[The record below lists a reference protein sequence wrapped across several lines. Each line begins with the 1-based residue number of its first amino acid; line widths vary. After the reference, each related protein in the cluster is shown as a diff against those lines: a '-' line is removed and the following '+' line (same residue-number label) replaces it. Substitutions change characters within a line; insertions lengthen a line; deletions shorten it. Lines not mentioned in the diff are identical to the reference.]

1 MRYGEKIRACGSPPS
16 PKSTAPGLA
25 EPRCGGRGY
34 TRPGITDRGMESGR
48 AGRATDPQGRRVLSE
63 DETFEVASHGSIS
76 GAMSE
81 PSPHYT

>member
-1 MRYGEKIRACGSPPS
+1 
-16 PKSTAPGLA
+16 
-25 EPRCGGRGY
+25 
-34 TRPGITDRGMESGR
+34 MESGR

-63 DETFEVASHGSIS
+63 DETFEVASQGSIS